1 MVRGTGISFK
11 LTIVVEYT
19 PDIFTILLGKFKQ
32 KRGGGR
38 HFRSVPFSFSINAK
52 ALSDNLAGIYNS
64 MRMALR

>member
-11 LTIVVEYT
+11 LTIVMECM

-38 HFRSVPFSFSINAK
+38 NFRSVPVF
-52 ALSDNLAGIYNS
+52 LSTS
-64 MRMALR
+64 SP